1 MRKSQQQDGES
12 AYRAI
17 FEGAPIGMWDE
28 DFSDIQALLHDLIQ
42 SGIANSGEHLRE
54 HPEVRRCV
62 QHVRVRHVNRV
73 ARKFYGAETDQQLL
87 PAPPTLFDDTA
98 LDAFCQK
105 LAALCRRCQHHCSLT
120 LLNGDAWSS
129 L

>member
-1 MRKSQQQDGES
+1 MAMLVTFKRFSTTSSSQESQTLASTSVSTRKL
-12 AYRAI
+12 
-17 FEGAPIGMWDE
+17 GA
-28 DFSDIQALLHDLIQ
+28 
-42 SGIANSGEHLRE
+42 
-54 HPEVRRCV
+54 CV

-87 PAPPTLFDDTA
+87 TAPPTLFDDTA

-120 LLNGDAWSS
+120 LLKGDTWSS